1 MTTYYRITDDLHLN
15 GRWHLGDVCNDEGF
29 VDNEFTMGRPA
40 QIRSRPIVELQYPGV
55 PLDFSLT
62 AFNVPVVSVRF
73 AETVKP
79 VVGDDVEFI
88 SAQVGD
94 RPGYEIMN
102 TLRLIEC
109 IDESR
114 SEFIKWTEKDH
125 RADLAGQYRAVPKL
139 KIASERIP
147 SNINIFRIKYW
158 EVVIVVS
165 DVFVEAARSIAA
177 VGMRLKPLD

>member
-1 MTTYYRITDDLHLN
+1 MDDMHLN
-15 GRWHLGDVCNDEGF
+15 GRWHLGRVFNDEGC
-29 VDNEFTMGRPA
+29 DDSDFTMGRPA
-40 QIRSRPIVELQYPGV
+40 QIRSRPIVGLSVPGV

-62 AFNVPVVSVRF
+62 GIAVPVVSARF
-73 AETVKP
+73 AKAVKP

-88 SAQVGD
+88 PTQVGD
-94 RPGYEIMN
+94 RHGYEIMN
-102 TLRLIEC
+102 VLRLIEC

-125 RADLAGQYRAVPKL
+125 RADLAGEYRSVPKL
-139 KIASERIP
+139 KIVSENIP
-147 SNINIFRIKYW
+147 PDANIFRIKYW
-158 EVVIVVS
+158 DVVIVVS